1 MFEAEVPFGRK
12 DKKPGQPRVTAE
24 RRNWVRKETQRIISQ
39 NILAREKTKE
49 DMFTTHKERDRLWA
63 IDREKRTSHW
73 LKKTASSP
81 FAVDLAAE
89 SERITE
95 ENRIRELQETNRRE
109 TLSKRK
115 EKAKNDIILRAL
127 SEFSDLEALRSEK
140 RAIMEE
146 EQRLRALLALEKTT
160 VNKKADRQAA
170 VRAQRQRKD
179 AKAQYRRQKYR
190 DSLDQVLEEEEYH
203 VKKRFDLLIDPK
215 HPKFEVIPES
225 SERFN
230 KPPKF

>member
-1 MFEAEVPFGRK
+1 MG
-12 DKKPGQPRVTAE
+12 
-24 RRNWVRKETQRIISQ
+24 NWVRKETQRIISH
-39 NILAREKTKE
+39 NILMREKTKE
-49 DMFTTHKERDRLWA
+49 DMFTIHKERERIWA
-63 IDREKRTSHW
+63 VDREKRTNHW

-95 ENRIRELQETNRRE
+95 ENRIRQLEETKRRE

-127 SEFSDLEALRSEK
+127 SEFSDLEALRAEK

-170 VRAQRQRKD
+170 MRAQQQRRD
-179 AKAQYRRQKYR
+179 AKAQHRRQKYR

-215 HPKFEVIPES
+215 HPPFEIVPPTA
-225 SERFN
+225 ERFN
-230 KPPKF
+230 QTRKF

>member
-1 MFEAEVPFGRK
+1 MYILTFV
-12 DKKPGQPRVTAE
+12 QMHTA
-24 RRNWVRKETQRIISQ
+24 NV
-39 NILAREKTKE
+39 L
-49 DMFTTHKERDRLWA
+49 
-63 IDREKRTSHW
+63 
-73 LKKTASSP
+73 
-81 FAVDLAAE
+81 FATYV
-89 SERITE
+89 
-95 ENRIRELQETNRRE
+95 E

-190 DSLDQVLEEEEYH
+190 DSLDQVLEEEGKKKILFTDYHFTTFFTYPNLAILPTIEYH

-215 HPKFEVIPES
+215 HPKFEIIPES

>member
-1 MFEAEVPFGRK
+1 MFEPEQKFGK
-12 DKKPGQPRVTAE
+12 KESKPGQPRVTAE
-24 RRNWVRKETQRIISQ
+24 RRNWVRKETQRILSH
-39 NILAREKTKE
+39 NIMMREKTKE
-49 DMFTTHKERDRLWA
+49 DMFTTHKERERVFA
-63 IDREKRTSHW
+63 IDREKRTTHW

-95 ENRIRELQETNRRE
+95 ENRIRQSEEKKRRE
-109 TLSKRK
+109 TLAGRK

-127 SEFSDLEALRSEK
+127 SEFSDLEALRAEK

-170 VRAQRQRKD
+170 VRAQKQRQE
-179 AKAQYRRQKYR
+179 AKAQHRRQKYR

-203 VKKRFDLLIDPK
+203 VKKRFDLLIDPN
-215 HPKFEVIPES
+215 HPPFEIIPES
-225 SERFN
+225 AERFN